1 MQRKK
6 KKRGPKLQRVFLS
19 TFQIEPT
26 VFLHLIRW
34 NQLFCVYLRLNNEL
48 SMANNEKMEALNR
61 LKVVLV
67 EKGKTS
73 RWLAEQ
79 LGKTEHTISRWCQ
92 NKTQPSIAQL
102 NEIAKVL
109 MIDVRSLINPSQEKY
124 NEL

>member
-1 MQRKK
+1 M
-6 KKRGPKLQRVFLS
+6 V
-19 TFQIEPT
+19 
-26 VFLHLIRW
+26 
-34 NQLFCVYLRLNNEL
+34 
-48 SMANNEKMEALNR
+48 NNEKKETLNH

-102 NEIAKVL
+102 NEIARVL
-109 MIDVRSLINPSQEKY
+109 MVDVRSLINPSQEAY
-124 NEL
+124 NEQ

>member
-1 MQRKK
+1 MR
-6 KKRGPKLQRVFLS
+6 S
-19 TFQIEPT
+19 
-26 VFLHLIRW
+26 
-34 NQLFCVYLRLNNEL
+34 NNEL
-48 SMANNEKMEALNR
+48 CMANNEKMEALNR

-102 NEIAKVL
+102 NEIARVL
-109 MIDVRSLINPSQEKY
+109 MVDVRSLINPILEKY
-124 NEL
+124 NEQ